1 MEILDARALPA
12 DHSDILHVTPSSVY
26 FRRRL
31 NSSQFHIS
39 RFDLEDQ
46 EQSDLTP
53 DVLQD
58 HGPTRPFVKKGKVYC
73 LNEQDREDGGE
84 TQLLSIDLHS
94 GKSEHLATWRLGGDL
109 TLYWVL
115 NERYMVLLH
124 VDGTTTAFLYD
135 VETTREHPIK
145 DERLYGITE
154 NYRELYFFLVTLADI
169 DHIVC
174 NARLDEF
181 SFYDALESG
190 VISPEDPIDHSE
202 SLLIAPL
209 STIVAE
215 IEQGVEHLS
224 FRTLLRLDGE
234 GDTVQYLGEQD
245 GHLVFS
251 AYTER
256 LNEEVFYEIKEP
268 SAITERERIR
278 WSDFEPLD
286 FTYDDV
292 ESTIFIVNDR
302 SNNHHEVMNLRTGAR
317 YLDRDPFE
325 RVLRDRFYLHE
336 SIGTD
341 AEPMVTVYDGEQAV
355 RHRFEDAYY
364 MIVSGELVI
373 LSVNQLK

>member
-12 DHSDILHVTPSSVY
+12 DHSDILHVTPSTVY

-31 NSSQFHIS
+31 DGDQFHIS

-46 EQSDLTP
+46 EQVDLTTEP
-53 DVLQD
+53 LQD
-58 HGPTRPFVKKGKVYC
+58 HGPTRPFVKQGKVYC
-73 LNEQDREDGGE
+73 LNEQDRNEGGE
-84 TQLLSIDLHS
+84 TSLLAIDLHS
-94 GKSEHLATWRLGGDL
+94 GTSEQLASWQLGGDL

-115 NERYMVLLH
+115 NARYMVLLH
-124 VDGTTTAFLYD
+124 VDQTTTAFLYD
-135 VETTREHPIK
+135 VETRQQHVIK

-154 NYRELYFFLVTLADI
+154 NYRELYFFLVTLDATDY
-169 DHIVC
+169 IVC

-202 SLLIAPL
+202 SLLIASL
-209 STIVAE
+209 ATIVSE
-215 IEQGVEHLS
+215 IEQGVERLS
-224 FRTLLRLDGE
+224 FQTLLRLEGE
-234 GDTVQYLGEQD
+234 GDTVQYLGEQT
-245 GHLVFS
+245 GNLVFS

-256 LNEEVFYEIKEP
+256 LNEEVFYEIKDE
-268 SAITERERIR
+268 SAITEHERIR
-278 WSDFEPLD
+278 WSDYEPLD

-292 ESTIFIVNDR
+292 ESTIFIVNER
-302 SNNHHEVMNLRTGAR
+302 SDQHHEVMNLRTGAR
-317 YLDRDPFE
+317 YLDREPFE

-336 SIGTD
+336 SIGED
-341 AEPMVTVYDGEQAV
+341 AEPMVTVFDGEQNV

-373 LSVNQLK
+373 LSVKQLK

>member
-31 NSSQFHIS
+31 DKNQFHIS

-46 EQSDLTP
+46 EQIDLTT
-53 DVLQD
+53 DVLRD
-58 HGPTRPFVKKGKVYC
+58 HGPTRPFVKQGKVYC
-73 LNEQDREDGGE
+73 LNEQHRDDGGE
-84 TQLLSIDLHS
+84 THLLAIDLHS
-94 GKSEHLATWRLGGDL
+94 GKSEQLAVWNLPGDL

-115 NERYMVLLH
+115 NARYMVLLH
-124 VDGTTTAFLYD
+124 VDQTTTAFLYD
-135 VETTREHPIK
+135 VTTKTQHPIN

-154 NYRELYFFLVTLADI
+154 NYRELYFFLVSLNETDY
-169 DHIVC
+169 IVC

-202 SLLIAPL
+202 SLLIASL
-209 STIVAE
+209 ATIVQE
-215 IEQGVEHLS
+215 IEQGADRLS
-224 FRTLLRLDGE
+224 FQTLLRLDGE
-234 GDTVQYLGEQD
+234 GDTVQYLGEQG

-256 LNEEVFYEIKEP
+256 LNEEVFYQINNE
-268 SAITERERIR
+268 SDITELGRVR
-278 WSDFEPLD
+278 WSDYEPLD

-302 SNNHHEVMNLRTGAR
+302 SDEHHEVMNLRTGAR
-317 YLDRDPFE
+317 YLERDPFE

-336 SIGTD
+336 SIGDD
-341 AEPMVTVYDGEQAV
+341 AEPMVTVFDGEQNV

-373 LSVNQLK
+373 LSVKQLQ